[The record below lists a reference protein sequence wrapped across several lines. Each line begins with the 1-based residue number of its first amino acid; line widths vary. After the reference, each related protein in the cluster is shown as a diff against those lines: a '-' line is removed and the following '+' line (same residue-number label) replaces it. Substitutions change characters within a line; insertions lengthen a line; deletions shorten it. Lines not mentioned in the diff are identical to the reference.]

1 MIKHLPVV
9 FPAIALALIVS
20 SCSKNESS
28 GNSAAAAKSGKPV
41 VQVANYPLKYF
52 AQRIGGDAIEV
63 KFGAPADE
71 DPAFWQPSDEAVA
84 GFQSADLILM
94 NGATYSKWADKTTL
108 PASKTVDT
116 SAGFKSAFIEEKS
129 AVTHSHGTGG
139 EHSHNGIAFTTWI
152 DFDQAIA
159 QAKAVREGLSRVVPA
174 AASAKLDANL
184 AALVGDLRKLDER
197 MQAVGKRI
205 GSQPV
210 VASHP
215 VYQYWARRYGINLKF
230 VLWEPEEV
238 PTDKQMEELKA
249 VLAVHAAKWMV
260 WEGEPAKE
268 SVEKIKAIGL
278 QSVVFDPCGN
288 TPESGDFMTVMDA
301 NIAGIEK
308 AFR

>member
-1 MIKHLPVV
+1 MTKSLSLL
-9 FPAIALALIVS
+9 FPALALALITS
-20 SCSKNESS
+20 SCSKNSS
-28 GNSAAAAKSGKPV
+28 GGGSAAAARSGKPV

-52 AQRIGGDAIEV
+52 AQRIGGDAIDV

-71 DPAFWQPSDEAVA
+71 DPAFWQPSDETVA

-116 SAGFKSAFIEEKS
+116 SAGFKSAFIEEKN

-152 DFDQAIA
+152 DFDQGIA

-174 AASAKLDANL
+174 AASANLDANL

-249 VLAVHAAKWMV
+249 VLASHTAKWMV

-288 TPESGDFMTVMDA
+288 TPEAGDFMTVMES

-308 AFR
+308 AFP

>member
-1 MIKHLPVV
+1 MTKLFTNLVP
-9 FPAIALALIVS
+9 ALAVAFFAS
-20 SCSKNESS
+20 SCSKDSSS
-28 GNSAAAAKSGKPV
+28 GSTASPAKSGKPV

-52 AQRIGGDAIEV
+52 AERIGGDAVDV
-63 KFGAPADE
+63 KFGAPTDE
-71 DPAFWQPSDEAVA
+71 DPAFWQPSDEAITA
-84 GFQSADLILM
+84 FQNADLILM

-108 PASKTVDT
+108 PSSKTVDT
-116 SAGFKSAFIEEKS
+116 SAAFKAAFIEEKA

-159 QAKAVREGLSRVVPA
+159 QAKAAREGLARVVPSG
-174 AASAKLDANL
+174 ASAKLDANL
-184 AALVGDLRKLDER
+184 ATLVAELRKLDER
-197 MQAVGKRI
+197 MQAVGKRM
-205 GSQPV
+205 GQQPV

-238 PTDKQMEELKA
+238 PNEKQMEELKA
-249 VLAVHAAKWMV
+249 LLASHPAKWMV

-268 SVEKIKAIGL
+268 SVEKIKTLGL

-288 TPESGDFMTVMDA
+288 TPESGDFMKIMESNLA
-301 NIAGIEK
+301 AMEK
-308 AFR
+308 AFP